1 MIIFQVLGAFTVLNP
16 QNKSNLKKRKYSPLR
31 IWFANIL
38 LHVSRLSH
46 QGKIYLN
53 VIQSFI
59 KFHQLQEILS
69 KSSQSKLADGS
80 MCKVQGISEENYLIK
95 ITGQGWQEGTNIR
108 TTQEKMGF
116 VMTEMGSILTCLL

>member
-1 MIIFQVLGAFTVLNP
+1 
-16 QNKSNLKKRKYSPLR
+16 
-31 IWFANIL
+31 
-38 LHVSRLSH
+38 
-46 QGKIYLN
+46 
-53 VIQSFI
+53 
-59 KFHQLQEILS
+59 
-69 KSSQSKLADGS
+69 

>member
-1 MIIFQVLGAFTVLNP
+1 M
-16 QNKSNLKKRKYSPLR
+16 
-31 IWFANIL
+31 WFANIL

-59 KFHQLQEILS
+59 KFHQQQEILS

-95 ITGQGWQEGTNIR
+95 KTGQGWQEGTNIR
-108 TTQEKMGF
+108 TTQEKMDF